1 MSRFEF
7 TDAMLYSR
15 GVYWLFE
22 HWQEGGNN
30 IYSKAKY
37 STQDEFLEGAGKYLT
52 SDEIVKLKKGDSVII
67 PREDGTKFF
76 FKFVNN
82 P

>member
-1 MSRFEF
+1 MIF
-7 TDAMLYSR
+7 TDAMLYSK

-22 HWQEGGNN
+22 HWKEDGKN
-30 IYSKAKY
+30 IYSKDKFNDKDQFIKHCGKFL
-37 STQDEFLEGAGKYLT
+37 TLEQVEFIE
-52 SDEIVKLKKGDSVII
+52 KGNSMSIEQ
-67 PREDGTKFF
+67 PDGTTFF